1 MTSRN
6 ATVRTAIAAGA
17 LAAASML
24 VVLAPSAEA
33 RDGWNSREGW
43 QGPGPGMGDAPEMDP
58 ALGVTVPLGKEPK
71 AQDGDGAQAAPN
83 GTVGC
88 GETVRQHY
96 DSSGNLVTTT
106 TPNPC

>member
-1 MTSRN
+1 MASRT
-6 ATVRTAIAAGA
+6 ATVRTAIAAGMFA
-17 LAAASML
+17 TASML
-24 VVLAPSAEA
+24 VALAPSAEA

-71 AQDGDGAQAAPN
+71 AQDGADAQAAP
-83 GTVGC
+83 GAPVGC

-96 DSSGNLVTTT
+96 DSAGNLVTTT